1 MESYIAVA
9 ALSAAVAEQISEVLP
24 ETYPGI
30 EGTQQE
36 KELLE
41 ESLRLLQN
49 SGVEAGEKAVE
60 AIRDKGC
67 TICFGA
73 TGAGAGAIAQYD
85 PESNKIVINEDLK
98 DALPRIIAAHLI

>member
-1 MESYIAVA
+1 LESYIAVA

-73 TGAGAGAIAQYD
+73 TGAGAIAQYD